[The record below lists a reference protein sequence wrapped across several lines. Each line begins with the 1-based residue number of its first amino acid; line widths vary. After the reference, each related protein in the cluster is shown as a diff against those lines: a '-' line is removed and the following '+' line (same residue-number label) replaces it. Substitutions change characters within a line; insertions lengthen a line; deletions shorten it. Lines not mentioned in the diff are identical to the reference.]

1 MQSKHA
7 KSPCCAA
14 RVRLFGPRRR
24 QCVQCL
30 HTWTVRPKK
39 RGRRAHRTS
48 SLVLQRVLLEGYT
61 LGQLFSARTN
71 VALPAYRY
79 RFRQALHRF
88 VTRTAPQTIP
98 SGPLVLL
105 VDGLYFEFEGSP
117 WVMYLAALKP
127 CCGDKATFLD
137 PLLLR
142 GREGATRWQQVIA
155 AIPAEVRLRI
165 QAIVADNLPG
175 MRKLAIQQQWVLQLC
190 HFHLLL
196 MLMARRGNIR
206 RSLRGG
212 RIREKIHEQARLT
225 LSLPDGD
232 RFRNTIHRL
241 QEISRND
248 CGTPRMQSTLREFL
262 INLSYYRAYRT
273 HPSLGLPITT
283 NVVESMCRLIR
294 EMFRRN
300 RAGSNPRSALM
311 WATAFIRLRS
321 TLVCNGRSFNR
332 KD

>member
-24 QCVQCL
+24 QCVKCFR
-30 HTWTVRPKK
+30 TWTVRPKK
-39 RGRRAHRTS
+39 RGRKAHRTS
-48 SLVLQRVLLEGYT
+48 SLALRRVLLEGYT
-61 LGQLFSARTN
+61 LGQLYSARTN

-79 RFRQALHRF
+79 RFRQALQRF
-88 VTRTAPQTIP
+88 ITRPAPQKIP
-98 SGPLVLL
+98 PGPLVLL
-105 VDGLYFEFEGSP
+105 VDGLYFQFDGSP

-127 CCGDKATFLD
+127 CHGDQATFLD

-142 GREGATRWQQVIA
+142 GREGATRWLQVFA
-155 AIPAEVRLRI
+155 AIPADVRSRI
-165 QAIVADNLPG
+165 RAVVADNLPG
-175 MRKLAIQQQWVLQLC
+175 MRKLAVQQQWVLQLC

-196 MLMARRGNIR
+196 MLMARRGSVR
-206 RSLRGG
+206 HSLRGG
-212 RIREKIHEQARLT
+212 RIREKIHEQVRLA

-232 RFRNTIHRL
+232 RFRHAIHRL
-241 QEISRND
+241 QEISRGD
-248 CGTPRMQSTLREFL
+248 CGTLRMQSTLREFL

-273 HPSLGLPITT
+273 HPTLGLPVTT

-300 RAGSNPRSALM
+300 RAGSNPRSALL

-321 TLVCNGRSFNR
+321 ALVCNGRSFNR